1 MTTRACRPAL
11 AGDRPWPVR
20 PDPFSSYRSGFEV
33 RTYRRVQ
40 RFLFFNNF
48 PGEPTAGANCLVR
61 SLDLTYSDQQTPAD
75 PHGPSYTF
83 LVSVT
88 ETGYGPGGQAAS
100 MPPLEFDYS
109 EPVIGQQVL
118 TLDPGSQA
126 GLPEG
131 MDGLSYRWT
140 DLDGEGLP
148 GVLSESGGAWYY
160 KRNRSAGNLIPLP
173 DGTAVARARAR
184 PGGDRGSAAL
194 AQSTCP
200 ASG

>member
-1 MTTRACRPAL
+1 MTTRARP
-11 AGDRPWPVR
+11 
-20 PDPFSSYRSGFEV
+20 RSRRATARGRCGPTRSPATAPAFEI

-48 PGEPTAGANCLVR
+48 PDEPTAGANRLVR

-88 ETGYGPGGQAAS
+88 ETGYGPDGQAAAS

-118 TLDPGSQA
+118 TLDDPDSKE

-131 MDGLSYRWT
+131 
-140 DLDGEGLP
+140 LDG
-148 GVLSESGGAWYY
+148 
-160 KRNRSAGNLIPLP
+160 RSVPV
-173 DGTAVARARAR
+173 DR
-184 PGGDRGSAAL
+184 PGR
-194 AQSTCP
+194 
-200 ASG
+200 